1 MISLARTDA
10 VVVPSPAESFVL
22 LATYVLREK
31 CMYDNELQ
39 WLGGHA
45 RKKNAREHNAH
56 FTNQCS
62 TSILHR
68 ISKLDS
74 TSNGN
79 SIIYHFWGTK
89 LIEDNIPAYRYQRD
103 GNNAGHE
110 TP

>member
-103 GNNAGHE
+103 GNKAGHE